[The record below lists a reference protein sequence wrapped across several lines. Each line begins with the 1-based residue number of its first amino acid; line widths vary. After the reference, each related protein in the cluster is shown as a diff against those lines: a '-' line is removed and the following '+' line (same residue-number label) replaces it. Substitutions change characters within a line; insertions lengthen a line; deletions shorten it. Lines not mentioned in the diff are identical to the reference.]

1 METRLTKAEVNC
13 FKHGLPGDRKILNGL
28 SVVFWF
34 SWGVCMFG
42 LIYDL
47 FGELRNDK
55 KVDAGT
61 IEGFLILSGFA
72 ILFIV
77 CMKCINKRNERIY
90 QSLKNGEYRLI
101 VSTITAK
108 DFRYQGSGKS
118 RCMVDFYRCSEIN
131 GEITPVSKKQFRQA
145 QIGDRIKVIMIDG
158 VHVIYGIVER
168 KK

>member
-1 METRLTKAEVNC
+1 METRLTKAEVNR

-28 SVVFWF
+28 SAVFWF

-118 RCMVDFYRCSEIN
+118 RYMVEFYKCAEIN

-145 QIGDRIKVIMIDG
+145 QIGDRIKVIMIDK

>member
-13 FKHGLPGDRKILNGL
+13 FKHGLPGDRKILNAL
-28 SVVFWF
+28 SAVFWF
-34 SWGVCMFG
+34 SWGACM
-42 LIYDL
+42 LWLSNNL
-47 FGELRNDK
+47 FSELGNDK
-55 KVDAGT
+55 KVDTGK
-61 IEGFLILSGFA
+61 IELLLMLSGLA
-72 ILFIV
+72 IIFIV

-90 QSLKNGEYRLI
+90 QSLKNGEYRLV

-118 RCMVDFYRCSEIN
+118 RYMVDFYKCAEIN
-131 GEITPVSKKQFRQA
+131 GEITPVSKKQFRHA
-145 QIGDRIKVIMIDG
+145 QIGDRIKVIMIDK

>member
-47 FGELRNDK
+47 FDELRNDK

-145 QIGDRIKVIMIDG
+145 QIGDRIKVIMIDK